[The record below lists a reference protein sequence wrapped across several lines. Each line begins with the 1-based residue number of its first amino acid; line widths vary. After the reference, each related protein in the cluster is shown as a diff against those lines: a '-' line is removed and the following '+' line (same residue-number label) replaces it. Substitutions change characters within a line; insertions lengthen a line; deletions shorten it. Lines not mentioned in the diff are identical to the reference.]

1 MKAFLAALL
10 ATGGIALLTAMTLP
24 GWAECYGQDA
34 RMGAHVRL

>member
-24 GWAECYGQDA
+24 YWADCYGQDT
-34 RMGAHVRL
+34 RVGTHVRL